1 MLSLSGTFV
10 RALIASVAAPLAVAA
25 SVVAVLPAPAAASGA
40 GVEGATERLDGWLA
54 ANRSFRARFSQSVF
68 DEDGVEISASGG
80 TVAFRR
86 PYRFRWDYDDPTPQI
101 IVSDGSELWWY
112 DIELAQVTVRPAQTA
127 LEGTPAELLAG
138 PERVNV
144 HFRVAA
150 LESVLGVDWF
160 QLVPRGAEAAFRA
173 LRIGLQ
179 GDEVRAIEM
188 DDGFGQTTRIEFFDV
203 EYNPRLADALF
214 RFAPPP
220 GADVVRGQ

>member
-1 MLSLSGTFV
+1 MPSLPGTFV
-10 RALIASVAAPLAVAA
+10 RAPIASLAALLAAA
-25 SVVAVLPAPAAASGA
+25 ALPVPAAVTGGG
-40 GVEGATERLDGWLA
+40 GVEAAAERLDGWLA

-68 DEDGVEISASGG
+68 DEDGVEISVSGG

-86 PYRFRWDYDDPTPQI
+86 PYRFRWDYDAPTPQI
-101 IVSDGSELWWY
+101 IVSDGTELWWY
-112 DIELAQVTVRPAQTA
+112 DIELAQVTVRPAGTA
-127 LEGTPAELLAG
+127 LEGTPAALLAG
-138 PERVNV
+138 PERVDE

-160 QLVPRGAEAAFRA
+160 QLVPRGADAAFRA

-188 DDGFGQTTRIEFFDV
+188 DDGFGQSTRIDFFDV

-214 RFAPPP
+214 RFVPPP
-220 GADVVRGQ
+220 DADIVRGE

>member
-1 MLSLSGTFV
+1 MPSLPGTFV
-10 RALIASVAAPLAVAA
+10 RALIASLAAQLAVA
-25 SVVAVLPAPAAASGA
+25 VAVEPVPAAATGD
-40 GVEGATERLDGWLA
+40 GVEAATQRLDGWLA

-86 PYRFRWDYDDPTPQI
+86 PHRFRWDYDAPTPQI
-101 IVSDGSELWWY
+101 IVSDGRELWWY
-112 DIELAQVTVRPAQTA
+112 DIELAQVTVRPADTA
-127 LEGTPAELLAG
+127 LDGTPAALLAG
-138 PERVNV
+138 PGRADE

-160 QLVPRGAEAAFRA
+160 QLVPRSADAAFRA

-188 DDGFGQTTRIEFFDV
+188 DDGFGQTTRIDFFEV

-214 RFAPPP
+214 RFVPPP
-220 GADVVRGQ
+220 DADVVRGE

>member
-1 MLSLSGTFV
+1 MPSLPGTFV
-10 RALIASVAAPLAVAA
+10 RALIASLAALLAVAA
-25 SVVAVLPAPAAASGA
+25 LPVPAAVTGG
-40 GVEGATERLDGWLA
+40 GVEAATERLDGWLA

-86 PYRFRWDYDDPTPQI
+86 PWRFRWDYDAPTPQV
-101 IVSDGSELWWY
+101 IVSDGTELWWY
-112 DIELAQVTVRPAQTA
+112 DIELAQVTVRPAGTA
-127 LEGTPAELLAG
+127 LEGTPAALLAG
-138 PERVNV
+138 PERVDE

-160 QLVPRGAEAAFRA
+160 QLVPRSADAAFRA

-188 DDGFGQTTRIEFFDV
+188 DDGFGQSTRIDFFDV

-214 RFAPPP
+214 QFVPPP
-220 GADVVRGQ
+220 DADIVRGE